1 MERMNNLLKH
11 QLKQHFNGDPY
22 STSEEWRSFLDA
34 VNDTYWQFD
43 SDRLMLERSLEL
55 TSQELLE
62 RNRELSSRS
71 KELEIAKA
79 DLKKAKD
86 ELEIKVEKRT
96 KDLMKANEQLQA
108 EITERK
114 CVEEAL
120 RESETNYRLL
130 IENSPYCIHQIN
142 LEGQLMS
149 MNKAGLH
156 MMGLKDEC
164 EIVRVPY
171 LEVVSEE
178 DRDRIERLLQAAL
191 NGESSEFEFTAIN
204 NRVFQSS
211 FIPIKDSN
219 GNVVRLMGI
228 MHDITDRKRAEEA
241 LKENLAKLEK
251 KNRYEGII
259 SKVTQS
265 VHRSIDLQDVLEN
278 AVEAMSENINGT
290 DNVSIYIVEGEDAV
304 LKAYKGYPDWFI
316 EQVGRIPY
324 PKGFTWKTIIERKP
338 VYCSDTDQ
346 DTIMG
351 PAGRKLGTKSYASM
365 PIHSKG
371 ATVGVIN
378 INSLAKNA
386 FDEDELRLLEI
397 VAHQIE
403 TAINNAGQAE
413 ALRQSEE
420 TLKEN
425 VAQLTKKNR
434 YETIISTIT
443 QSVHRSINLQE
454 VLENAVEAVKQ
465 NVNGSEHV
473 GIYLV
478 EGEEAVLR
486 AQRGFPDQYL
496 NRAERIPYPKGVTWK
511 TIMEG
516 KPRYCPDVEHDQ
528 FLGPAG
534 RSIGIK
540 SYVIVPIRLQEKV
553 LGTISINSLRE
564 DAFNE
569 EELKLLDIVARQIEV
584 AINNAR
590 QAEALRQSEERYRTL
605 FDQSPVGVFIFDKE
619 LVISQCNERLVR
631 ILKSSYDKIMGFD
644 MHNLKDR
651 SYLSALLK
659 VIEGKPNYYEG
670 LYEAT
675 TSTAKLWLSIRL
687 SPLLDVDANVIGGMG
702 VMEDIT
708 DRKQAEEEIRRINE
722 ELEQRVIERTSQ
734 LNKANQELRQAKEE
748 AEEANRAKSEFL
760 SRVSHELRTPMN
772 SIMGFAQL
780 LEMDSSLAHKQRESV
795 KHVLQAGRHLLHLI
809 DELLDISRIES
820 GRLKLSL
827 EPVSVE
833 EVIQETLSLIQP
845 IATQRGIRLQSVYG
859 QDNGWSVMADKQRFK
874 QVLLNLFSNAIK
886 YNRQY
891 GIVTY
896 SFEKVAERR
905 LRINISDTGFG
916 IPTEKINRLFSPFD
930 RLGAEQ
936 SDSDGAGL
944 GLALSKQLMEA
955 MGGTIGMESTVGQ
968 GSTFWAELSVVEA
981 LDNAPENL
989 YENVPS
995 PHDAGGNGRTHTVL
1009 YIEDNLLNLN
1019 LIGHA
1024 LVHRPGVRLL
1034 TAMQGSLGLD
1044 LIREHHPD
1052 LVLLDLNLPDIP
1064 GEEILRRIKEDPK
1077 TDRIPV
1083 VIISADAIP
1092 DRVKKLLNAGARAYL
1107 TKPLDLKTFF
1117 NVLDEV
1123 FGEEGVLCGKKH

>member
-1 MERMNNLLKH
+1 MT
-11 QLKQHFNGDPY
+11 D
-22 STSEEWRSFLDA
+22 
-34 VNDTYWQFD
+34 
-43 SDRLMLERSLEL
+43 
-55 TSQELLE
+55 
-62 RNRELSSRS
+62 
-71 KELEIAKA
+71 
-79 DLKKAKD
+79 
-86 ELEIKVEKRT
+86 
-96 KDLMKANEQLQA
+96 
-108 EITERK
+108 ITE
-114 CVEEAL
+114 
-120 RESETNYRLL
+120 
-130 IENSPYCIHQIN
+130 
-142 LEGQLMS
+142 
-149 MNKAGLH
+149 
-156 MMGLKDEC
+156 
-164 EIVRVPY
+164 
-171 LEVVSEE
+171 
-178 DRDRIERLLQAAL
+178 
-191 NGESSEFEFTAIN
+191 
-204 NRVFQSS
+204 
-211 FIPIKDSN
+211 
-219 GNVVRLMGI
+219 
-228 MHDITDRKRAEEA
+228 RKRAEEA
-241 LKENLAKLEK
+241 LKENLVKLEK
-251 KNRYEGII
+251 KNRYEAII
-259 SKVTQS
+259 SAVTRS
-265 VHRSIDLQDVLEN
+265 VHRSINLQDVLEN
-278 AVEAMSENINGT
+278 AVKAMSENKNGT

-316 EQVGRIPY
+316 ERVGKIPY
-324 PKGFTWKTIIERKP
+324 PKGFTWKTIIEGKP

-346 DTIMG
+346 DTTMG

-386 FDEDELRLLEI
+386 FDEEELRLLEI

-486 AQRGFPDQYL
+486 AHRGFPGEYL

-540 SYVIVPIRLQEKV
+540 SYLTVPIRLEEQV
-553 LGTISINSLRE
+553 VGTISINSLQK

-619 LVISQCNERLVR
+619 LAITQCNERLAQ
-631 ILKSSYDKIMGFD
+631 ILKSSYDRIIGFD
-644 MHNLKDR
+644 MHNLKDQ
-651 SYLSALLK
+651 SYLSAMIK
-659 VIEGKPNYYEG
+659 VLEGRPSYYEG
-670 LYEAT
+670 FYEAT
-675 TSTAKLWLSIRL
+675 TSTAKLWLSVRL
-687 SPLLDVDANVIGGMG
+687 SPLCDAGGKVLGGMG

-708 DRKQAEEEIRRINE
+708 ERKKVEDELHKLNL
-722 ELEQRVIERTSQ
+722 ELEKRVTERTSQ
-734 LNKANQELRQAKEE
+734 LNEANQELRQAKEE
-748 AEEANRAKSEFL
+748 AVEANRAKSEFL

-772 SIMGFAQL
+772 SILGFAQL
-780 LEMDSSLAHKQRESV
+780 LEMDSSLAHKQRERV
-795 KHVLQAGRHLLHLI
+795 KHVLLAGRHLLHLI

-820 GRLKLSL
+820 GRLNLSL

-833 EVIQETLSLIQP
+833 DVMQEALSLIQP
-845 IATQRGIRLQSVYG
+845 LAAQRRIRLQSG
-859 QDNGWSVMADKQRFK
+859 LGEADGWCVRADKQRFK
-874 QVLLNLFSNAIK
+874 QVLLNLFSNAVK
-886 YNRQY
+886 YNREG
-891 GIVTY
+891 GIVVY
-896 SFEKVAERR
+896 SCEEIAEKR
-905 LRINISDTGFG
+905 LRIEISDTGIG
-916 IPTEKINRLFSPFD
+916 IPAEKINRLFSPFD

-936 SDSDGAGL
+936 IDSDGAGL
-944 GLALSKQLMEA
+944 GLALSKHLMEA
-955 MGGTIGMESTVGQ
+955 MGGTIGMESTPGQ
-968 GSTFWAELSVVEA
+968 GSTFWVALPLVEA
-981 LDNAPENL
+981 LDNIQEDT
-989 YENVPS
+989 YENAPS
-995 PHDAGGNGRTHTVL
+995 QHNGDNNGRAHTVL

-1019 LIGHA
+1019 LIEHA
-1024 LVHRPGVRLL
+1024 LAHRPGVRLL
-1034 TAMQGSLGLD
+1034 TAMQGSIGLD
-1044 LIREHHPD
+1044 LVREHHPD
-1052 LVLLDLNLPDIP
+1052 LILLDLNLPDIS
-1064 GEEILRRIKEDPK
+1064 GEEILRRTKEDPK
-1077 TDRIPV
+1077 TDKIPV

-1092 DRVKKLLNAGARAYL
+1092 DRVKKLLNSGAQAYL
-1107 TKPLDLKTFF
+1107 TKPLDLETFF
-1117 NVLDEV
+1117 NILDEV
-1123 FGEEGVLCGKKH
+1123 FGKEGVLCGKKH